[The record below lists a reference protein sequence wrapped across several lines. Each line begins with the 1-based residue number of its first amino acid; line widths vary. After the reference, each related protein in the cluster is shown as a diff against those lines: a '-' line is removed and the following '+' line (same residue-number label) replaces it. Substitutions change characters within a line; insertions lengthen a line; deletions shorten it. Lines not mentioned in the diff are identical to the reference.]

1 MKEVP
6 RQTTVMIAGA
16 FDFTLKAAHKPQST
30 REINGI
36 QTINPAQ
43 LELFA
48 FRISAAETDGI
59 ARIEDKFEK
68 SPIIRATLQ
77 MHQHLMS
84 LVGDEAKLLML
95 MPKQLLQQQ
104 Q

>member
-1 MKEVP
+1 
-6 RQTTVMIAGA
+6 
-16 FDFTLKAAHKPQST
+16 
-30 REINGI
+30 
-36 QTINPAQ
+36 
-43 LELFA
+43 
-48 FRISAAETDGI
+48 
-59 ARIEDKFEK
+59 
-68 SPIIRATLQ
+68 